1 MATEFVNTAV
11 AAGKTTGTTKATGQI
26 QQHFSPQ
33 AIADRA
39 TARTV
44 KEQRDQQLAQA
55 QATRPTEEDHQ
66 NMAALQSEELK
77 LALQEA
83 RSANDQLAKSRSYE
97 AFTRYNAD
105 GDTRHLNNMI
115 TDLGQNSSGHRIVAD
130 VARFERLS
138 ENDEELLQEFGV
150 DWTEFSQHQELRKGF
165 VKAIMKD
172 GTEGIMPMDMLY
184 SATEFDKY
192 QQREELE
199 IARERAEIMRM
210 AQARTRAAGTIAER
224 EALLATNLEKPE
236 YLSDAEWTHG
246 NPEFDAKFLE
256 NLRTARTSSR
266 AGTQRE
272 REAVRRAELNPPD
285 GIDESEWGPSHPDF
299 DAAVQQHTEEIRRE
313 ESRTSGMREVDRV
326 REVKQDIR
334 SRVDSIEGVEDFFD
348 IDFSDRRNRLR
359 FEEDVQEIMRLG
371 NQEISNQERQSI
383 NSIRELLSLGDT
395 ASELTSR
402 ETGLIDSTVRG
413 FSRYLSDNAEGLAA
427 TSAYTTFR
435 NTLQHALFG
444 SALTG
449 NEIQMMARQFGT
461 LRQQQGPVLQQ
472 FQTALEQVK
481 AKLDSVAQLG
491 DSYVSHF
498 YLGQDRDQVETMI
511 QGLEES
517 IDRVQNYRQQGGS
530 GDDPIMTNEVAR
542 PGSPEATGSGD
553 AAPDLDS
560 LYNDI
565 FGGAE

>member
-26 QQHFSPQ
+26 QEHFSPQ

-55 QATRPTEEDHQ
+55 QATRPTEEDHE
-66 NMAALQSEELK
+66 NMASLQSEELRV
-77 LALQEA
+77 ALQQA
-83 RSANDQLAKSRSYE
+83 RNANNQLAKTRSYD
-97 AFTRYNAD
+97 AFMRYNAD

-115 TDLGQNSSGHRIVAD
+115 TDLSENSSGSRIVAD
-130 VARFERLS
+130 VTRFEQIT
-138 ENDEELLQEFGV
+138 ENDAELLQDFGV
-150 DWTEFSQHQELRKGF
+150 SWEEFSQHQELRKGF
-165 VKAIMKD
+165 IKTILKD
-172 GTEGIMPMDMLY
+172 GSEGILPLDMLY
-184 SATEFDKY
+184 SATGYDRY
-192 QQREELE
+192 QQVQELE
-199 IARERAEIMRM
+199 IARERAEIMRL
-210 AQARTRAAGTIAER
+210 AQARTRAGNSQPER
-224 EALLATNLEKPE
+224 EALLATNLDRPE
-236 YLSDAEWTHG
+236 DIPEGQWTHG
-246 NPEFDAKFLE
+246 NPEFDARYLE
-256 NLRTARTSSR
+256 NLREAKTSSR
-266 AGTQRE
+266 AGTRQE
-272 REAVRRAELNPPD
+272 REAVRQAELNPPP
-285 GIDESEWGPSHPDF
+285 GIDEAEWGPNHPDF
-299 DAAVQQHTEEIRRE
+299 DAEVQRQTEMLRRS
-313 ESRTSGMREVDRV
+313 ESRTSGMREMDRI
-326 REVKQDIR
+326 REVKQEIR
-334 SRVDSIEGVEDFFD
+334 SRVENIEGAEDFFD

-371 NQEISNQERQSI
+371 DQEISNQDRQSI
-383 NSIRELLSLGDT
+383 NHIRELLELGDT
-395 ASELTSR
+395 ASDITSR

-413 FSRYLSDNAEGLAA
+413 FARYLSDNAEGLAA

-498 YLGQDRDQVETMI
+498 YLGQDRDRVETMI

-517 IDRVQNYRQQGGS
+517 IDRVQSYRRDGTGS
-530 GDDPIMTNEVAR
+530 DDPIRTDEVAR
-542 PGSPEATGSGD
+542 PGSPEATGAGGG
-553 AAPDLDS
+553 ADLDS